1 MYKEPSKVIMNDF
14 DQIYPELLED
24 VRFPK
29 FTKDYTEVITVVL
42 IECFHSRGQHLC
54 KFIRTKEIVC
64 IRKEFNSQRIGLGHQ
79 HGRRFIV
86 LGHQYGRRDVMWKHS
101 IGIINTVCIYMFFL
115 YMLLEE
121 FVHTFILIEVILNIR
136 ECKKKLEK
144 VCEVMKI
151 ESI

>member
-1 MYKEPSKVIMNDF
+1 MTLFPVGKVLTKGVKVDLMEDLTSYALWNEFRRRFSDMYKEPSKVIMKDF
-14 DQIYPELLED
+14 HQIYPELLED

-42 IECFHSRGQHLC
+42 IR
-54 KFIRTKEIVC
+54 
-64 IRKEFNSQRIGLGHQ
+64 
-79 HGRRFIV
+79 
-86 LGHQYGRRDVMWKHS
+86 
-101 IGIINTVCIYMFFL
+101 IINTVCIYMFFF

-121 FVHTFILIEVILNIR
+121 FVHTFTLIEVILNIR
-136 ECKKKLEK
+136 EYKKKLKK

>member
-1 MYKEPSKVIMNDF
+1 MEDLTSYALWNEFRRRFSDMYKEPSKVIMKDF
-14 DQIYPELLED
+14 HQIYPELLED

-42 IECFHSRGQHLC
+42 IR
-54 KFIRTKEIVC
+54 
-64 IRKEFNSQRIGLGHQ
+64 
-79 HGRRFIV
+79 
-86 LGHQYGRRDVMWKHS
+86 
-101 IGIINTVCIYMFFL
+101 IINTLCIYMFFF

-121 FVHTFILIEVILNIR
+121 FVHTFTLIEVILNIR
-136 ECKKKLEK
+136 EYKKKLKK